1 MLWIYDLI
9 QATQQAC
16 ELGTIFNPH
25 FIGEEM
31 GEREMLDS
39 LPKVLPLTDDETGI
53 HTPWRSGPGLALNAR
68 TPVNP
73 YDETV
78 TVV

>member
-1 MLWIYDLI
+1 
-9 QATQQAC
+9 
-16 ELGTIFNPH
+16 
-25 FIGEEM
+25 
-31 GEREMLDS
+31 MLDS